1 MKIHFVFDK
10 TKKASKIKK
19 RFLRIYKN
27 SSPSNSDY
35 FIVAGG
41 DGFMLKT
48 LKRFYKYNKPFFG
61 INCGTYGFLMNNYN
75 SLELKKRLK
84 NSKKISINPFLKWFF
99 RNKICFFSTSNFL
112 CEISNASCIP
122 TIL

>member
-84 NSKKISINPFLKWFF
+84 NSKKFQL
-99 RNKICFFSTSNFL
+99 
-112 CEISNASCIP
+112 
-122 TIL
+122 IL

>member
-1 MKIHFVFDK
+1 MNIHFVFDK

-48 LKRFYKYNKPFFG
+48 LKRFYKYIYYQLFYYQNQCD
-61 INCGTYGFLMNNYN
+61 NCQ
-75 SLELKKRLK
+75 
-84 NSKKISINPFLKWFF
+84 
-99 RNKICFFSTSNFL
+99 NFNFML
-112 CEISNASCIP
+112 V
-122 TIL
+122 